1 METTINLVLAGVMLI
16 CVWSGYKKGIIM
28 GVGGILAIIVSLYG
42 ADLLANTFSPDIIP
56 AIRPFA
62 SGFMEGQIK
71 AEGGVIDRMG
81 WSSADLSVSDLLA
94 KYPAREMEFCSTC
107 YQSLG
112 LDETTSD
119 NMATDTMET
128 IIETGMS
135 TVDAVIQTLCKTIS
149 YVGCFILAFM
159 LIIIILTVIGNLP
172 NLSYKLPN
180 LDALNDI
187 GGSLLG
193 VCTGIMFCMVIVW
206 SLKFTGKIIGSDTLS
221 SAWLA
226 SIFLDH
232 NLLTHYLGL

>member
-1 METTINLVLAGVMLI
+1 METTINLILAGVILI
-16 CVWSGYKKGIIM
+16 CAWSGFKKGIIM
-28 GVGGILAIIVSLYG
+28 GIGGILAIIVSLYG
-42 ADLLANTFSPDIIP
+42 ANLLANTFSMDIIP

-71 AEGGVIDRMG
+71 AENGVIERMG
-81 WSSADLSVSDLLA
+81 WDGTDLSVADLLA
-94 KYPAREMEFCSTC
+94 RYPERQLEFCSNC
-107 YQSLG
+107 YQVLG
-112 LDETTSD
+112 LDETTAD
-119 NMATDTMET
+119 NMASGTMEN
-128 IIETGMS
+128 ILEGGMS
-135 TVDAVIQTLCKTIS
+135 TVDAVVHTLCQKAS
-149 YVGCFILAFM
+149 YVACFILAFL

-193 VCTGIMFCMVIVW
+193 VGTGILFCMVIVW
-206 SLKFTGKIIGSDTLS
+206 SLKFTGKLIGGDTLS
-221 SAWLA
+221 NAWLA

>member
-1 METTINLVLAGVMLI
+1 METIINLILAGVILI
-16 CVWSGYKKGIIM
+16 CAWSGYKKGIIM

-42 ADLLANTFSPDIIP
+42 ANLLANTFSMDIIP

-62 SGFMEGQIK
+62 SGFMESQLK
-71 AEGGVIDRMG
+71 AEDGVIQRMG
-81 WSSADLSVSDLLA
+81 WADTELSVNDLLA
-94 KYPAREMEFCSTC
+94 KYPERELEFCSTC
-107 YQSLG
+107 YQALG

-119 NMATDTMET
+119 NMASAAMES
-128 IIETGMS
+128 IIETDVS
-135 TVDAVIQTLCKTIS
+135 TMDAVVQTLCEKAS
-149 YVGCFILAFM
+149 YVACFILAF
-159 LIIIILTVIGNLP
+159 LLVIIILTVIGNLP

-193 VCTGIMFCMVIVW
+193 VGTGIMFCMVIVW
-206 SLKFTGKIIGSDTLS
+206 ALKFTGMLIGSDTLS

-232 NLLTHYLGL
+232 NLLTHYIGL

>member
-1 METTINLVLAGVMLI
+1 METLINLVLAGVMLI

-42 ADLLANTFSPDIIP
+42 ADLLAKTFSPDIIP

-71 AEGGVIDRMG
+71 ADGGVIDRMG
-81 WSSADLSVSDLLA
+81 WSGADLSVSDLLA
-94 KYPAREMEFCSTC
+94 RHPEREMAFCSTC
-107 YQSLG
+107 YQTLG
-112 LDETTSD
+112 LDRTTSD
-119 NMATDTMET
+119 NMAADTMET
-128 IIETGMS
+128 ILETGMS
-135 TVDAVIQTLCKTIS
+135 TVDAVIQTLCKTIG
-149 YVGCFILAFM
+149 YVGCFILAFL

-193 VCTGIMFCMVIVW
+193 VCTGVMFCMVIVW
-206 SLKFTGKIIGSDTLS
+206 ALKFTGKIIGSDTLS
-221 SAWLA
+221 SAWMA

>member
-1 METTINLVLAGVMLI
+1 METAINLILAGVILI
-16 CVWSGYKKGIIM
+16 CAWSGFKKGIIM
-28 GVGGILAIIVSLYG
+28 GIGGILAIIVSLYG
-42 ADLLANTFSPDIIP
+42 ANLLANTFSMDIIP

-71 AEGGVIDRMG
+71 AEDGVIDRMG
-81 WSSADLSVSDLLA
+81 WGGADLSVADLLA
-94 KYPAREMEFCSTC
+94 RYPERQMEFCSTC
-107 YQSLG
+107 YQVLG

-119 NMATDTMET
+119 NMAAVAMET
-128 IIETGMS
+128 ILESGMS
-135 TVDAVIQTLCKTIS
+135 TTDAVVQTLCQKVS
-149 YVGCFILAFM
+149 YVGCFILAF
-159 LIIIILTVIGNLP
+159 LLVIIILTVIGNLP

-193 VCTGIMFCMVIVW
+193 VCTGILFCMVIVW
-206 SLKFTGKIIGSDTLS
+206 TLKFTGKLIGSDTLS
-221 SAWLA
+221 NAWLA

>member
-1 METTINLVLAGVMLI
+1 METVINLILAGVMLI

-42 ADLLANTFSPDIIP
+42 ANLLAVTFSPDIIP

-62 SGFMEGQIK
+62 SGFMESQIK
-71 AEGGVIDRMG
+71 AEGGVIERMG
-81 WSSADLSVSDLLA
+81 WSGAELSVSDLIA
-94 KYPAREMEFCSTC
+94 KYPEREMEFCSVC
-107 YQSLG
+107 YQTLG

-119 NMATDTMET
+119 NMAAVTMEY
-128 IIETGMS
+128 ILESGAS
-135 TVDAVIQTLCKTIS
+135 TVDGVTQTLCEKIG
-149 YVGCFILAFM
+149 YVGCFILAFL
-159 LIIIILTVIGNLP
+159 LIVIILTVIGNLP

-193 VCTGIMFCMVIVW
+193 VCTGILFCMVIVW
-206 SLKFTGKIIGSDTLS
+206 SLKFTGKIIGSNTLS

-232 NLLTHYLGL
+232 NLLTQYLGL

>member
-1 METTINLVLAGVMLI
+1 METIINLILAGVILI
-16 CVWSGYKKGIIM
+16 CAWSGYKKGIIM

-42 ADLLANTFSPDIIP
+42 ANLLANTFSMDIIP

-62 SGFMEGQIK
+62 SGFIEGQIK
-71 AEGGVIDRMG
+71 AEDGVSERMG
-81 WSSADLSVSDLLA
+81 WSGADLSVSDLLA
-94 KYPAREMEFCSTC
+94 KYPERELEFCSQC

-112 LDETTSD
+112 LDETTSN
-119 NMATDTMET
+119 NMAASTMEN
-128 IIETGMS
+128 ILETDAS
-135 TVDAVIQTLCKTIS
+135 TVDAVVQTLCEKVS
-149 YVGCFILAFM
+149 YVGCFILAFL

-193 VCTGIMFCMVIVW
+193 VGTGIMFCMVIVW
-206 SLKFTGKIIGSDTLS
+206 ALKFTGKIIGSDTLS

-232 NLLTHYLGL
+232 NILTHYLGL

>member
-1 METTINLVLAGVMLI
+1 METIINLILAGVMLI

-107 YQSLG
+107 YQTLG

-119 NMATDTMET
+119 NMAADTMEI

-149 YVGCFILAFM
+149 YVGCFILAF
-159 LIIIILTVIGNLP
+159 LLTIIILTVIGNLP